1 MKGLFYYLINTAS
14 IALYKKSY
22 ETFMEDFSLE
32 KIKYVQQEKLLT
44 LLEQQAET
52 EYGKKY
58 DFKGIKTSYEM

>member
-1 MKGLFYYLINTAS
+1 
-14 IALYKKSY
+14 
-22 ETFMEDFSLE
+22 MEDFSLE